1 MPLYLQLLHDALA
14 TEMAAIAPL
23 ILILLIVGFVTA
35 MIQAALQI
43 EDATFALLPKTFAM
57 IALAMSGGFGAL
69 NMFEHF
75 ATGCITH
82 APELVRQA
90 WY

>member
-1 MPLYLQLLHDALA
+1 MPLYLQLLHEALSTTFNA
-14 TEMAAIAPL
+14 MAPL
-23 ILILLIVGFVTA
+23 ILILVAVGLATSLIQG
-35 MIQAALQI
+35 ALQI

-57 IALAMSGGFGAL
+57 IALAITGGFGAL
-69 NMFEHF
+69 NMFEGLATHF
-75 ATGCITH
+75 ITH